1 MQIVY
6 HDKVLKVNHCR
17 ALKLTPDFTEV
28 GGCTLNY
35 INRKELINWETS
47 TISTNAT
54 GSYNVVFPGITFEW

>member
-54 GSYNVVFPGITFEW
+54 G